1 MKDELV
7 FILCKVNFKNEFDI
21 FGDEVKIS
29 SVIYVWLN
37 FFLIRY
43 RGFFF
48 IFGIF
53 YLKIFKNSW
62 LLYFFLVCMLL
73 FWGFNFLFF
82 GIDLCDNLLLLSVYF
97 LKSMVN

>member
-43 RGFFF
+43 RLFFF

-62 LLYFFLVCMLL
+62 LLYFFFSLYVVIL
-73 FWGFNFLFF
+73 GF
-82 GIDLCDNLLLLSVYF
+82 
-97 LKSMVN
+97 